1 MIVQT
6 CIVLSRGWKANLTG
20 PKASF
25 KPPPN
30 IRRVSVQLNIVF
42 GAFVI
47 IVSLLTTACSTTS
60 APTYSMTTESLNHY
74 QVECS
79 KKAEQIRFIQSMR
92 PSESQ
97 RNMAAIITTVPFAW
111 MADVGNYSGQKQV
124 ASGRKDWMLNQIL
137 MELNR
142 CP

>member
-1 MIVQT
+1 
-6 CIVLSRGWKANLTG
+6 
-20 PKASF
+20 
-25 KPPPN
+25 
-30 IRRVSVQLNIVF
+30 VQLNIVF